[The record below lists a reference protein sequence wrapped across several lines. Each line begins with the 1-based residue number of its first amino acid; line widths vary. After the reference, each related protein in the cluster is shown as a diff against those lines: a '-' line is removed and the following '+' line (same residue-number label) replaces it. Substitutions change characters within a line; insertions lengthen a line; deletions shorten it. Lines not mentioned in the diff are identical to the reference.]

1 MRDSVSLAA
10 RTITTGPQVIQR
22 KLPYMISFQLPD
34 QRATKM
40 LSISPI
46 PAFSDNYIWHL
57 ERDGA
62 HWVVDPGD
70 AKPVFEALGDKP
82 LGGILITHHH
92 LDHTGGI
99 AKLRERYACPVYGPG
114 TIDGV
119 TNPLAAGESYEILG
133 LPMRVMDV
141 PGHTL
146 DHLALVLEEG
156 TDNGTPQLHLFC
168 GDTLFAA
175 GCGRLFEGTPA
186 QMHNSLAKLSALPPE
201 TRVYCA
207 HEYTLANLRF
217 AETAEPGNAAVK
229 SRIATSQA
237 LRADNRPT
245 LPSTIGEEL
254 ATNPFLRCHIPAV
267 ARRAANH
274 GANGANGDSDEVEV
288 FARLRRWKDEF

>member
-1 MRDSVSLAA
+1 MN
-10 RTITTGPQVIQR
+10 QR
-22 KLPYMISFQLPD
+22 P
-34 QRATKM
+34 AKM
-40 LSISPI
+40 LTISPI

-57 ERDGA
+57 ERKGE

-70 AKPVFEALGDKP
+70 AGPVIDALGDSP
-82 LGGILITHHH
+82 LSGILITHHH

-99 AKLRERYACPVYGPG
+99 AQLSSRYQCPVYGPG
-114 TIDGV
+114 SIKGV
-119 TNPLAAGESYEILG
+119 TEPLADGDRCEVLG
-133 LPMRVMDV
+133 LPLVVMDV

-146 DHLALVLEEG
+146 DHLALLLEEDG
-156 TDNGTPQLHLFC
+156 SGSSSQGTPQLHLFC

-186 QMHNSLAKLSALPPE
+186 QMYTSLSKLAALPPE

-217 AETAEPGNAAVK
+217 AEAAEPGNTAIQN
-229 SRIATSQA
+229 RIAETQA
-237 LRADNRPT
+237 LRADKRPT

-274 GANGANGDSDEVEV
+274 GANGGVEDSDEVEV
-288 FARLRRWKDEF
+288 FARLRRWKDNF

>member
-1 MRDSVSLAA
+1 
-10 RTITTGPQVIQR
+10 
-22 KLPYMISFQLPD
+22 
-34 QRATKM
+34 M

-57 ERDGA
+57 ERDSE

-70 AKPVFEALGDKP
+70 AKPVLGVLGDSP
-82 LGGILITHHH
+82 LNGILVTHHH

-99 AKLRERYACPVYGPG
+99 AELSRRYRCPVYGPG
-114 TIDGV
+114 AIEGV
-119 TNPLAAGESYEILG
+119 TEALTAGDRREILG
-133 LPMRVMDV
+133 LPLEVMAV

-146 DHLALVLEEG
+146 DHLALLLEEAG
-156 TDNGTPQLHLFC
+156 TNGAPQRHLFC

-186 QMHNSLAKLSALPPE
+186 QMYDSLSKLAALPPE

-217 AETAEPGNAAVK
+217 AEATEPGNAAIQN
-229 SRIATSQA
+229 RIAEVEA
-237 LRADNRPT
+237 LRADKRPT

-274 GANGANGDSDEVEV
+274 GANGGVEDSNEVEV
-288 FARLRRWKDEF
+288 FARLRRWKDSF